1 MAGASDPRSAPWPQ
15 GDKSCVS
22 VKIGGHIPVSQ
33 TAAIIDT
40 FVLPW
45 DCYVLGVDRSY
56 VKTGTNH
63 LDAVALKTV
72 DATALSIV
80 ALGDL
85 SADIAGVA
93 QTLHADIIGVKLV
106 KGNKIQLT
114 ADTAADEAG
123 TIYDTVHLRPAYS

>member
-1 MAGASDPRSAPWPQ
+1 M
-15 GDKSCVS
+15 S